1 MGFYSFL
8 KWMLGYKKIPKTVEV
23 KEDHECKSNEEKAD
37 AIKKLQKLARDLKR
51 KKELDLLEEA
61 VRNRD
66 YHGEAELLHDDSGN
80 IEIREL
86 PKPPTDFT
94 DCVKAQPL
102 PTFKE
107 GTMRKHKSG
116 ARRRKNRRKNRI
128 QQPR

>member
-1 MGFYSFL
+1 MGLYSFL

-23 KEDHECKSNEEKAD
+23 KEDHESKSNEEKVV

-51 KKELDLLEEA
+51 KTELDLL
-61 VRNRD
+61 
-66 YHGEAELLHDDSGN
+66 HDAAGN

-86 PKPPTDFT
+86 PKTPTDFT
-94 DCVKAQPL
+94 DCVSSDEKPQPL

-128 QQPR
+128 HQPR